1 MIEVARL
8 IKFMMF
14 MNGDKSWFQM
24 GRVGKEWGGFLNRS
38 SEILK
43 T

>member
-14 MNGDKSWFQM
+14 MNGDKSWF
-24 GRVGKEWGGFLNRS
+24 RVGRGGEGGAGS
-38 SEILK
+38 
-43 T
+43 